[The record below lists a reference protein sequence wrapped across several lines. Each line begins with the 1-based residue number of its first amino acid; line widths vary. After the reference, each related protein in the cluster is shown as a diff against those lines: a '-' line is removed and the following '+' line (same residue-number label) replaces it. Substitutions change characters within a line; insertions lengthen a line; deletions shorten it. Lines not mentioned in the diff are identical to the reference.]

1 MDVVISDS
9 ARDFL
14 AEHGH
19 VAYIRAHSHRCC
31 SAGSL
36 TLLKVETNAPSDAEH
51 FSAFHVNDVD
61 VRYLVGPLG
70 APSQLIIETRGR
82 LRPHLVAFWD
92 GCAFK
97 P

>member
-1 MDVVISDS
+1 MEVVISDS

-14 AEHGH
+14 GDHGG
-19 VAYIRAHSHRCC
+19 VAFVRAHSYRCC

-36 TLLKVETNAPSDAEH
+36 TLLDIETSAPSDAEH
-51 FSAFHVNDVD
+51 FSAIEVNDVD

-70 APSQLIIETRGR
+70 TPRQLIIEIRGR
-82 LRPHLVAFWD
+82 LRPHLVAYWD

-97 P
+97 T